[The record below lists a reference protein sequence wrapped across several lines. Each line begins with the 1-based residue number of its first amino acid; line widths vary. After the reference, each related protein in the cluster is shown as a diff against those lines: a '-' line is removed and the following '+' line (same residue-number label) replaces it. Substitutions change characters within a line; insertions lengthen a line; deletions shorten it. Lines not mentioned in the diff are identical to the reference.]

1 MSRDDEQL
9 ERTLQHERRMG
20 LMPWLY
26 FEAPPAIAAWARPW
40 QAEIHARLLRLEA
53 VRLDPSC
60 FVAEDADVIAEPGRA
75 VVIGPRSS
83 IATGAFVHGPVVLG
97 ADVSVNAH
105 VTLDGGRAGIRV
117 GDGTRIA
124 TGARVFAFD
133 HGMAPGVPIR
143 TQPVTSRGITIG
155 ADVWIG
161 ANAGITDGVA
171 IGDGAVVAMGA
182 VVTRDVEAGMIVG
195 GVPARVIRR
204 R

>member
-1 MSRDDEQL
+1 MSREDTEL
-9 ERTLQHERRMG
+9 ERIEQHKRRMG

-26 FEAPPAIAAWARPW
+26 FEAPAPIAAWARPW
-40 QAEIHARLLRLEA
+40 QAEIHARLLRLE
-53 VRLDPSC
+53 VVQIDPSC
-60 FVAEDADVIAEPGRA
+60 FVAEGAEVIAEPGRA

-83 IATGAFVHGPVVLG
+83 IAAGAFVHGPVVLG

-161 ANAGITDGVA
+161 ANAGITDGVT

-195 GVPARVIRR
+195 GVPTRVIRR